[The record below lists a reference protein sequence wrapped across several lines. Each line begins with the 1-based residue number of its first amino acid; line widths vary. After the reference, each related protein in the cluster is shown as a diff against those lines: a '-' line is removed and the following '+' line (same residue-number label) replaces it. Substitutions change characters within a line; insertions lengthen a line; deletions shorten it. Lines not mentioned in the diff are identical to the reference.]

1 MPAEMKS
8 APEIAVPTAHRAP
21 GRWMPLCSPKA
32 REYMTAIWTELQ
44 K

>member
-1 MPAEMKS
+1 MPEDMKT
-8 APEIAVPTAHRAP
+8 APEVMVPEEFKAKGSFLPT
-21 GRWMPLCSPKA
+21 CSEKA